1 VGYVNACLDA
11 CYIHFICFCVCYVK
25 INVFFLVGCST
36 IGWLIFYY
44 NGKNKGCIASADK
57 RKKQDDDKEVKW

>member
-1 VGYVNACLDA
+1 MLMHVSMHVIYILYV
-11 CYIHFICFCVCYVK
+11 FCVCYVK

-57 RKKQDDDKEVKW
+57 RKKQGDDKDVKW